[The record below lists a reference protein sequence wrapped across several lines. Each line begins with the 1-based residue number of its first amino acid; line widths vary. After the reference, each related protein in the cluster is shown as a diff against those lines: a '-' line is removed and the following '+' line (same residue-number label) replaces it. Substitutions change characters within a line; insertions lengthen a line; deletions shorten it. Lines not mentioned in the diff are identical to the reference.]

1 MNPISGVPAPT
12 TPPLPPGPPAL
23 PPADNNPQSFKNL
36 LLEGIQQV
44 NQMQH
49 NADQAVEHLL
59 AGGDT
64 DPAMVLTAVQK
75 ADMSFRM
82 MMQIRN
88 KLVQAF
94 QEIKEIRI

>member
-1 MNPISGVPAPT
+1 MNPISGIPIPMSPPPAPS
-12 TPPLPPGPPAL
+12 LVSS
-23 PPADNNPQSFKNL
+23 DKSQQSFKNL
-36 LLEGIQQV
+36 LMEGIEQV
-44 NQMQH
+44 NAMQQ
-49 NADQAVEHLL
+49 NADKAVEELVT
-59 AGGDT
+59 GGEA

>member
-1 MNPISGVPAPT
+1 MNPISGIPIPA
-12 TPPLPPGPPAL
+12 TPQAPPAA
-23 PPADNNPQSFKNL
+23 PATTNTTKNHESFKNL
-36 LLEGIQQV
+36 LLEGIEQV

-49 NADQAVEHLL
+49 NADQAVEQLL
-59 AGGDT
+59 TGGDA

>member
-1 MNPISGVPAPT
+1 MNPISGISIPTIPLAPPTPASSLST
-12 TPPLPPGPPAL
+12 DKGQ
-23 PPADNNPQSFKNL
+23 QSFKSL
-36 LLEGIQQV
+36 LMEGIEQV
-44 NQMQH
+44 NAMQQ
-49 NADQAVEHLL
+49 NADKAVE
-59 AGGDT
+59 AMMTGGDA
-64 DPAMVLTAVQK
+64 DPATVLTAVQK